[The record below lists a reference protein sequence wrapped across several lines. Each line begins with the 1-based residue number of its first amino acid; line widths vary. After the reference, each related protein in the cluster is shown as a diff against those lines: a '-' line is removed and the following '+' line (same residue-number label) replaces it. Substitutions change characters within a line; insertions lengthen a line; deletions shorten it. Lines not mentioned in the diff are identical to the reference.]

1 MLNKGKYM
9 PSFFNQLAVFQRVTI
24 TIAESQC
31 FKLSLFKHYC
41 VRPNS
46 RRGETVFALQVKG
59 NDTLVENNYVYSIF
73 KLIKEQELVLTF
85 IKRKSFAYINKHRH
99 ASSTSADTV
108 NTGPTNEKGAIH

>member
-1 MLNKGKYM
+1 M

-73 KLIKEQELVLTF
+73 KLIKEQELVLSLLKESHLHT
-85 IKRKSFAYINKHRH
+85 STNTDTPHRPLW
-99 ASSTSADTV
+99 TR
-108 NTGPTNEKGAIH
+108 